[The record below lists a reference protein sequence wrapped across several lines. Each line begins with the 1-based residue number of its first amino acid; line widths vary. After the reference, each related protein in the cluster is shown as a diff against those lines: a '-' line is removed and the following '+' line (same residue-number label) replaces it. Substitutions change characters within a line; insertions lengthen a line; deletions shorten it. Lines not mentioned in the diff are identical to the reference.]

1 MRFKVLLWWLLHYA
15 RGVANTVELSK
26 VDNIRRWSLRTAL
39 KWGRSCHVLWP
50 RAKYCLWFV
59 DTIHCTLK
67 PGTHWWHSRQ
77 LPKLATKSTVDFVA
91 DLSPVCRKSTV
102 AGLFDFVKRVTVDI
116 VDKGRH
122 CRQSWTSSTQSTLSK
137 VGNFCRLNV
146 AHPFDIVAS
155 VYWGQSDTVDLVD
168 FRQSRRC
175 RIRLYRQCAIGSA
188 TIDILLF
195 TF

>member
-116 VDKGRH
+116 VDKVEQVQLSQL
-122 CRQSWTSSTQSTLSK
+122 CRKWVIFVAWMSHILLTLSPVCIGAK
-137 VGNFCRLNV
+137 VTRSILST
-146 AHPFDIVAS
+146 FDKVDGVEFDFIAS
-155 VYWGQSDTVDLVD
+155 V
-168 FRQSRRC
+168 R
-175 RIRLYRQCAIGSA
+175 
-188 TIDILLF
+188 
-195 TF
+195 